1 MKELSPISGDIFLFF
16 GKNRQSV
23 KILRWDGDGFLLYYK
38 RLEGGSFELPTF
50 NPIQAI
56 MRSLI
61 RFCLLS

>member
-1 MKELSPISGDIFLFF
+1 MKDLSPVSGDIFLFF

-50 NPIQAI
+50 NQIQALPI
-56 MRSLI
+56 LL